1 MPIGAVLM
9 GTQIRT
15 HLGISD
21 VSQYTVFAAG
31 YKNFV
36 KMPQQAGHKERKM
49 LDALF
54 HNRTAHLALV
64 LITLLLSFALA
75 LLAVFGS
82 IYQNIAY
89 LVFLPVCFM
98 FFLSGLFGLLVA
110 VDEPREQPR
119 LKRLYSLQLAVLL
132 FAVLLIPLSATFL
145 TEF

>member
-1 MPIGAVLM
+1 
-9 GTQIRT
+9 
-15 HLGISD
+15 
-21 VSQYTVFAAG
+21 
-31 YKNFV
+31 
-36 KMPQQAGHKERKM
+36 M

-64 LITLLLSFALA
+64 LITLLLSFVLA

-82 IYQNIAY
+82 IYHSIAY

-110 VDEPREQPR
+110 VEEQSEQPR

>member
-1 MPIGAVLM
+1 
-9 GTQIRT
+9 
-15 HLGISD
+15 
-21 VSQYTVFAAG
+21 
-31 YKNFV
+31 
-36 KMPQQAGHKERKM
+36 M

-98 FFLSGLFGLLVA
+98 FFYRVYLGCWWLSTNLVSSHA
-110 VDEPREQPR
+110 
-119 LKRLYSLQLAVLL
+119 
-132 FAVLLIPLSATFL
+132 
-145 TEF
+145 